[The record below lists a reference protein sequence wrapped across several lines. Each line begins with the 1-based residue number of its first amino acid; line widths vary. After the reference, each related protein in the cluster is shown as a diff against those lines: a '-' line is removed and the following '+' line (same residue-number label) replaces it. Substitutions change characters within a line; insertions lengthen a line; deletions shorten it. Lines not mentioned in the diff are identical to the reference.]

1 MTLGK
6 RSERYDDHYIEQ
18 TFYLWHKNGRHISD
32 KFAKSLPPDEH
43 GQRPAFKTIEQ
54 WKDKFGW
61 VTRADSL
68 DAEISTALQE
78 RVIDERIQMYEEH
91 TRLSNTL
98 IEKAKLFLETKEITE
113 MKDAL
118 KAIELGI
125 EIQRVSIGQ
134 AEFGRRLLSMS
145 NEQLGKELNKML
157 QPKLEN
163 EFIVDASVEVEDD

>member
-54 WKDKFGW
+54 WKDKFAW

-68 DAEISTALQE
+68 DAELSLALQE
-78 RVIDERIQMYEEH
+78 KVIDERIAMYEEH
-91 TRLSNTL
+91 TQISNTL
-98 IEKAKLFLETKEITE
+98 IEKAKNFLSTTEIKE

-118 KAIELGI
+118 KAIELAI

-134 AEFGRRLLSMS
+134 AEFGRRLLNMS
-145 NEQLGKELNKML
+145 SEQLSKELNKML
-157 QPKLEN
+157 QPKQEN
-163 EFIVDASVEVEDD
+163 EFIVDADITGENG